1 MVHKLLYFFSAI
13 VLCNTL
19 NSQPQLTIEKIMRG
33 EEFTGF
39 SPANV
44 QWDNDNKTIYFQWNP
59 EHQKIS
65 SLYKS
70 DLSST
75 KPVAVPIDEQK
86 YIRPS
91 GGAYNYDR
99 SLRVFQQN
107 GDLYLHEIS
116 TNSIRR
122 LTHTMT
128 LEGDAE
134 FLGRSNE
141 LVFSAND
148 NLFTWDLNTD
158 AMVQQ
163 TNIQEKSTERP
174 AKKSD
179 RQLDW
184 LKRDQLD
191 IFEVL
196 DERKTRRESLDA
208 RRDALREKKLKP
220 FYLDGRRIIQQ
231 TLSPDRQYAV
241 LVLMSPAA
249 ENRTTKVP
257 DFVIESGYTEELT
270 SRPKVGSPQPNYS
283 LWVINLHQD
292 TAYQV
297 STKELPGIYD
307 KPLFLKDYVQKD
319 SVWKAQ
325 YDQPRAVSF
334 AGPIFNSTGT
344 RALVTARSM
353 DNKDR
358 WILGLDVASG
368 KLEVLDRQ
376 HDEAWIG
383 GPGVGGWGGA
393 LGNTGWLKDDET
405 VWFQSEESGYS
416 HLYLLSTQTKV
427 KRALTS
433 GTFEILE
440 AELSGD
446 GTTFYVTSNREGSE
460 QQHFYHLPVQGG
472 EMVKIT
478 NQPGGYQTFIS
489 PDEKNLALLYSYAN
503 KPWELY
509 IKENKPGA
517 KETQITSSTP
527 AEFNKYPWRDPQII
541 TFTAR
546 DGAQV
551 KARIYEPA
559 KKNKNGAAI
568 IFVHGAG
575 YLQNVHKW
583 WSSYYREYM
592 FHNLLAD
599 EGYTVLDIDYRASA
613 GYGRDWRT
621 GIYRHMG
628 GKDLS
633 DQVDGAQHLVKKYGI
648 DAKRIGIYGGSYGG
662 FITLMGMFT
671 TPGTFACGAGL
682 RSVADWAHYNHGYTA
697 NILNTPAEDSLA
709 YRRSSPIYHAEGLQ
723 GHLLMLHGMVDVNV
737 HFQDVVRLSQRL
749 IELGKDHW
757 DLAVYP
763 MEDHGFVEA
772 SSWTDE
778 YKRIYALF
786 STHLGRKNLKK

>member
-1 MVHKLLYFFSAI
+1 MDLKLLYFFAGI
-13 VLCNTL
+13 IWWNALIG
-19 NSQPQLTIEKIMRG
+19 QPQLTIEKIMRG
-33 EEFTGF
+33 EEFTGY

-44 QWDNDNKTIYFQWNP
+44 QWDINGKTIYFQWNP
-59 EHQKIS
+59 GQQRLPG
-65 SLYKS
+65 LYKS
-70 DLSST
+70 DLNGAT
-75 KPVAVPIDEQK
+75 PVVIPIEEQK
-86 YIRPS
+86 KLRFS
-91 GGAYNYDR
+91 EGAYNYER
-99 SLRVFQQN
+99 TLRVFQQQ
-107 GDLYLHEIS
+107 GDLFLHDMI

-122 LTHTMT
+122 LTFTVAP
-128 LEGDAE
+128 EGEAE
-134 FLGRSNE
+134 FLGRSNV
-141 LVFSAND
+141 LVFATNN
-148 NLFTWDLNTD
+148 NLYTWDLTED
-158 AMVQQ
+158 ALVQR

-174 AKKSD
+174 VKKSD
-179 RQLDW
+179 QHLDW

-191 IFEVL
+191 MFEVL
-196 DERKTRRESLDA
+196 DDRKRRRESLEA
-208 RRDALREKKLKP
+208 RRDSLTEKTIKP

-231 TLSPDRQYAV
+231 TLSPDGRYAV
-241 LVLMSPAA
+241 LILMTPAA
-249 ENRTTKVP
+249 ENRPTKVP
-257 DFVIESGYTEELT
+257 DYVIESGYTEELN
-270 SRPKVGSPQPNYS
+270 SRPKVGSPQPNQS
-283 LWVINLHQD
+283 LWVIDLLQD

-297 STKELPGIYD
+297 SAKHLPGIYD
-307 KPLFLKDYVQKD
+307 KPLFLKDYVKKD
-319 SVWKAQ
+319 SIWKAQ
-325 YDQPRAVSF
+325 YDAPRAVSW
-334 AGPIFNSTGT
+334 AGPIFNSAGT

-358 WILGLDVASG
+358 WILLLDAATG
-368 KLEVLDRQ
+368 HLDVLDRQ

-383 GPGVGGWGGA
+383 GPGVGGWGGS

-416 HLYLLSTQTKV
+416 HLYLMSVRTKT
-427 KRALTS
+427 KKALTG

-440 AELSGD
+440 AQLSAD
-446 GTTFYVTSNREGSE
+446 GTAFYLTSNREGPE
-460 QQHFYHLPVQGG
+460 QQHFYQLSVEGG
-472 EMVKIT
+472 PMRKVT
-478 NQPGGYQTFIS
+478 NKPGGYQTFIS
-489 PDEKNLALLYSYAN
+489 PDEKHLALLYSYAN

-509 IKENKPGA
+509 LKENKPA
-517 KETQITSSTP
+517 APEIQITRSTTQ
-527 AEFNKYPWRDPQII
+527 EFNNYPWRDPQII
-541 TFTAR
+541 TFTAQ

-551 KARIYEPA
+551 KARIYEPE
-559 KKNKNGAAI
+559 KKTKNGAAI

-599 EGYTVLDIDYRASA
+599 EGYTILDIDYRASA

-633 DQVDGAQHLVKKYGI
+633 DQVDGAHHLIQKYGI
-648 DAKRIGIYGGSYGG
+648 DARRIGIYGGSYGG

-671 TPGTFACGAGL
+671 TPGIFACGAGL

-697 NILNTPAEDSLA
+697 NILNTPAEDSIA
-709 YRRSSPIYHAEGLQ
+709 FRRSSPIYHAEGLQ

-763 MEDHGFVEA
+763 KEDHGFVEA

-778 YKRIYALF
+778 YKRIYQLF
-786 STHLGRKNLKK
+786 STHLARKNLKK